1 MAAVE
6 DYRYWADR
14 KEETMGKNKGC
25 ISDDDESD
33 KKDTE

>member
-14 KEETMGKNKGC
+14 KEETIEDNNGC